1 MPLRF
6 TNRITTLLSR
16 PDREAL
22 AERELVELL
31 SVDRDSRDILREA
44 LELLESQERII
55 RREDGLYELPRLEDE
70 VVGTIRIARK
80 GFGFVVPDL
89 ACRDGDVYIPPMA
102 LGGAISGD
110 RVRITITRRRGFK
123 GKGPSGRVEEI
134 LERRQTTFAGTIR
147 KRGKAWLID
156 PDGRALNASVIVR
169 DPHARSLR
177 PGDKVVFELVA
188 DPDGDMLGEGVVTEV
203 LGEAGKPDVE
213 TAAVIAA
220 YGLRSEFPEDVV
232 EDARSAASSF
242 ERWRD
247 QVPADREDLTDE
259 VIFTIDPPDA
269 RDFDD
274 AISISWNEETQEWT
288 LGVHIADV
296 SHFVESGEAMDVEA
310 MARGNSAYL
319 PRLVI
324 PMLPEILSNGV
335 CSLQEGV
342 NRFCKSAF
350 MTFDKRGRVIGQ
362 RFASTVI
369 RSCKRLTYLE
379 AQAIIDG
386 NMSEA
391 RKHMRSE
398 TQCPEE
404 VVEALKMSDA
414 LARTLRKRRLR
425 DGMIVLD
432 LPEAELFFD
441 DEGHVSDIQ
450 PEDDAFTHTIIEM
463 FMVEA
468 NEAVARLF
476 EGLEIP
482 VLRRIHP
489 EPELDDVEDLR
500 IIAVGLGIRLSDK
513 VSRQDLQQLLQKT
526 AGTPS
531 AQAVHFAVLRTLTKA
546 EYSPVPIGHF
556 ALASHAYAHFTSPI
570 RRYPDLVV
578 HRALQVYLEAT
589 QNGTAV
595 IGGRKRAELI
605 DRLRGDTRFLD
616 EMALVELGRH
626 CTETEGNAE
635 QAERELRQ
643 FLVLQYLE
651 THVLGDE
658 VPGVITGFNAA
669 GVWVV
674 LDRYL
679 VDGLVTWDDMGTPGN
694 RPDRWVEIEG
704 TGRIVASRSG
714 AVLCIGDPVTVQ
726 ILRVDPAN
734 RDMELV
740 LKDRPNRTAKSMPS
754 PPRSSRRGKGKSRA
768 KGKGKGRRRG
778 R

>member
-1 MPLRF
+1 MPLRYI
-6 TNRITTLLSR
+6 NRIPLLLGR
-16 PDREAL
+16 PDRDAL
-22 AERELVELL
+22 TEREIAELL
-31 SVDRDSRDILREA
+31 SVDRDTRDILREA
-44 LELLESQERII
+44 LDSLESQERII
-55 RREDGLYELPRLEDE
+55 HREDGRYELPRLEDE
-70 VVGTIRIARK
+70 VEGTIRIARK
-80 GFGFVVPDL
+80 GFGFVIPDTPSQ
-89 ACRDGDVYIPPMA
+89 DGDIFIPPMA

-110 RVRITITRRRGFK
+110 RVRISITRRRGFK

-134 LERRQTTFAGTIR
+134 LHRRQTTFAGTIR

-156 PDGRALNASVIVR
+156 PDGRALRASIIVR

-177 PGDKVVFELVA
+177 AGDKVAFELVA

-213 TAAVIAA
+213 TSAVVAA
-220 YGLRSEFPEDVV
+220 YGLRTTFPDEVLDG
-232 EDARSAASSF
+232 ARAAASSF
-242 ERWRD
+242 ERWRED
-247 QVPADREDLTDE
+247 VPAEREDLTGQI
-259 VIFTIDPPDA
+259 VFTIDPPDA

-274 AISISWNEETQEWT
+274 AISISWDEDSQEWT

-296 SHFVESGEAMDVEA
+296 SHFVECGEAMDVEA

-379 AQAIIDG
+379 AQAIIGG

-432 LPEAELFFD
+432 LPQAELFFD

-476 EGLEIP
+476 EGLETP

-489 EPELDDVEDLR
+489 EPELDDVEHLR
-500 IIAVGLGIRLSDK
+500 IIAVGVGIRLSDK
-513 VSRQDLQQLLQKT
+513 ISRADLQQLLQKT

-531 AQAVHFAVLRTLTKA
+531 SQAVHFAVLRTLTKA
-546 EYSPVPIGHF
+546 EYSPAPIGHF
-556 ALASHAYAHFTSPI
+556 ALASQAYAHFTSPI

-589 QNGTAV
+589 KNGTAV

-605 DRLRGDTRFLD
+605 DRLRGDTRFLG
-616 EMALVELGRH
+616 EVALVELGRH

-679 VDGLVTWDDMGTPGN
+679 VDGLVTWDAMGTPGN
-694 RPDRWVEIEG
+694 SPDRWIQIEG

-714 AVLCIGDPVTVQ
+714 AVLSIGDPVTVQ
-726 ILRVDPAN
+726 VLRVDPAN

-754 PPRSSRRGKGKSRA
+754 PPKSFKRGKGKG
-768 KGKGKGRRRG
+768 KGKGKGRHRG